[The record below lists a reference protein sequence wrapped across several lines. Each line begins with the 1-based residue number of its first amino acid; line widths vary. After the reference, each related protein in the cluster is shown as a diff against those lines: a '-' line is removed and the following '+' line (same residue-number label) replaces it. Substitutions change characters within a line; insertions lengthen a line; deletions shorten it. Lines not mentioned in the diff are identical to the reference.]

1 MTKKDKIYLAKL
13 IKHFQALRQK
23 VDKRFEK
30 NPLIAEIDH
39 AIQVIKDKINGKDV
53 SLEDLKLVL
62 PQEDN
67 TDTAESITENNT
79 DTDTGTDKENVPQIS
94 QNIPEAVIAAART
107 VLGILGNVLG
117 KGIFAQGEQLF
128 TPAKEAQGQLAQLV
142 GDGNT
147 DTNIG

>member
-1 MTKKDKIYLAKL
+1 MTKEEKQRIKYLLKIKESFKTLHAS
-13 IKHFQALRQK
+13 IDS
-23 VDKRFEK
+23 VFEK
-30 NPLIAEIDH
+30 HTLKSQIVEQIRLINNEIR
-39 AIQVIKDKINGKDV
+39 ALQGNK
-53 SLEDLKLVL
+53 
-62 PQEDN
+62 QEE
-67 TDTAESITENNT
+67 ASIGGQEKQETPTNNN
-79 DTDTGTDKENVPQIS
+79 TDKENVPQIS